1 MLHVTP
7 IEELNSITC
16 ESSSINKSTKYAGL
30 FERSTIAILDRLG
43 EQDSK
48 NSKQVGVG
56 IIDLTISGEGAGA
69 LMNVVEVRNLEN
81 VPSNADNNPKIRD
94 GKGIVHTGNV
104 SVNVNDALPVQ
115 QPDKIGQSSGNSMQN
130 QNLGKKSL
138 GYGNVDKN
146 SLNITNFLR
155 FLIILLGIIIRIN
168 RLGLVRTMGM
178 SEKVTDNKERMVLMN
193 LLPIL

>member
-1 MLHVTP
+1 MTKIGEVLSENAEGML
-7 IEELNSITC
+7 
-16 ESSSINKSTKYAGL
+16 AG
-30 FERSTIAILDRLG
+30 
-43 EQDSK
+43 
-48 NSKQVGVG
+48 N
-56 IIDLTISGEGAGA
+56 IS
-69 LMNVVEVRNLEN
+69 MSNVNG
-81 VPSNADNNPKIRD
+81 SMQIRD